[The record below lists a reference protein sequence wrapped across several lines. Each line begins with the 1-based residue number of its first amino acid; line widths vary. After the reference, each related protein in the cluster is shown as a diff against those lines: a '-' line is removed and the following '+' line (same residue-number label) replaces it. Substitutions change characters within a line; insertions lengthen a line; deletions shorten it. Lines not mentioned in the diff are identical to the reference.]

1 MTDIFLSYNREDQA
15 KAKIIAKALADQG
28 FDVWWDTV
36 LRAGQT
42 YDEVTEKQLHAAKA
56 VVVLWSSRSVK
67 SKWVRAEATL
77 GDRKSA
83 LIPVMIEPCD
93 RPIMFELIQT
103 ADLTGWSG
111 DASDPQWQAFV
122 ADVREHVDRK
132 RATAP
137 VQPAAPAPAA
147 KVDVAAAAATDT
159 IEAAFWMSIQDGDD
173 PAEFEAYLERYPQ
186 GHFAMLARKRLATL
200 TAARAVAPVLPPPPE
215 PALPKVE
222 PPKVEPLRAPVQP
235 AQPAPRVDPFQQK
248 QAAMGSAAV
257 RMKHKSGSPIPL
269 ILGGAAVVVV
279 AIAAFAFWPK
289 GGDAATETASAG
301 APMASAREPAAPV
314 LEAKAAA
321 APVEAPAEPRAEPPP
336 APKVEKVFRDCD
348 VCPQMMRLDGGAF
361 MMGSPATEA
370 NHRAWEGPQREVKI
384 SPIAVG
390 LREVTF
396 AEWDA
401 CVADGGCNRYAPP
414 DKTWGRGAR
423 PVLMVSWND
432 AQTFLKWLSGKTG
445 KAYRLPT
452 EAEWEF
458 AARGGTTTAYWWG
471 EKYVSGHVPHGKT
484 DETGVNE
491 PNGFGL
497 YDVTGNVAEWVQDC
511 YVNTFAGAPTDGSA
525 VDKPG
530 CSQRVIRGGG
540 WRADADGFRIANRS
554 RLAPSTRDTAIGFRV
569 VVGE

>member
-1 MTDIFLSYNREDQA
+1 MADIFLSYNREDQA

-42 YDEVTEKQLHAAKA
+42 YDEVTERQLHEAKA

-103 ADLTGWSG
+103 ADLTAWSG
-111 DASDPQWQAFV
+111 DTSDPQWQAFV
-122 ADVREHVDRK
+122 ADVRDHVDRK
-132 RATAP
+132 RSAASPQPAP
-137 VQPAAPAPAA
+137 VPAA
-147 KVDVAAAAATDT
+147 KVDAAAAAATDT
-159 IEAAFWMSIQDGDD
+159 IEAAFWMSIQDGED
-173 PAEFEAYLERYPQ
+173 PAELEAYLERYPQ
-186 GHFAMLARKRLATL
+186 GHFAMLAKKRLAAL
-200 TAARAVAPVLPPPPE
+200 TAVKASAPVAPPPE
-215 PALPKVE
+215 PAPKVE
-222 PPKVEPLRAPVQP
+222 PAKVEPPRAPVQP
-235 AQPAPRVDPFQQK
+235 VQASPRIDPFQQK
-248 QAAMGSAAV
+248 QAAAPAAV
-257 RMKHKSGSPIPL
+257 RMKGKGGSPMPMI
-269 ILGGAAVVVV
+269 IGGVVAVAI
-279 AIAAFAFWPK
+279 AIAAFVFWPK
-289 GGDAATETASAG
+289 GGDAGTQAASAETPAV
-301 APMASAREPAAPV
+301 APEPVAPA
-314 LEAKAAA
+314 LEAKVDA
-321 APVEAPAEPRAEPPP
+321 APVESAAEPPP

-348 VCPQMMRLDGGAF
+348 ACPQMMRLDGGAF

-370 NHRAWEGPQREVKI
+370 NHRAWEGPQREVKVP
-384 SPIAVG
+384 PIAVG
-390 LREVTF
+390 IKEVTF

-401 CVADGGCNRYAPP
+401 CVADGGCNRYSPS

-423 PVLMVSWND
+423 PVIMVSWSD
-432 AQTFLKWLSGKTG
+432 AQAYLKWLSGKTG
-445 KAYRLPT
+445 KAYRLST

-458 AARGGTTTAYWWG
+458 SARGGTTTAYWWG
-471 EKYVSGHVPHGKT
+471 ENYVSGHVPHGKT
-484 DETGVNE
+484 DETGVND

-511 YVNTFAGAPTDGSA
+511 YVNTFAEAPTDGSA
-525 VDKPG
+525 VDKRG

-569 VVGE
+569 VLSE